1 MNTKEMLKTLS
12 HHFSDVECHTT
23 FLEEL
28 SKIIKKELSGKEKQ
42 VFKQLT
48 VQLENIRSMGCLVHT
63 ADHNEKLKHLDGHYY
78 SIHLESSQYNV
89 RLLIYITDENTA
101 YFLCAF
107 YERSGKSRTNY
118 SQYTPILKKRLKQML
133 GDDEDE

>member
-1 MNTKEMLKTLS
+1 M
-12 HHFSDVECHTT
+12 F
-23 FLEEL
+23 
-28 SKIIKKELSGKEKQ
+28 
-42 VFKQLT
+42 
-48 VQLENIRSMGCLVHT
+48 
-63 ADHNEKLKHLDGHYY
+63 AY
-78 SIHLESSQYNV
+78 SY
-89 RLLIYITDENTA
+89 IYITDENTA